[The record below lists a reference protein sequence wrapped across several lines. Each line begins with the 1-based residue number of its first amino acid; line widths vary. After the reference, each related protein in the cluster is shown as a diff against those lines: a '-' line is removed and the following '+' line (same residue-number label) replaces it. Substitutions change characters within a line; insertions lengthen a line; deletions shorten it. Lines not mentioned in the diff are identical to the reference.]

1 MQTQQVLQ
9 TLRLPAR
16 LTAEQAG
23 ALLGFH
29 PDSITFLA
37 KSKLIKTLGQT
48 EDVQLMFS
56 AVHIQQLCV
65 DEKWLTKATNAV
77 RLHHKQ
83 KNAAQQNRR
92 ALQPEGGFKSSPSA
106 SP

>member
-1 MQTQQVLQ
+1 MQAQQVLQ

-37 KSKLIKTLGQT
+37 KAGMMKALGQT
-48 EDVQLMFS
+48 EDVQLMFA
-56 AVHIQQLCV
+56 AVHIRQLSA
-65 DEKWLTKATNAV
+65 DEKWLTQATVAV
-77 RLHHKQ
+77 RRHHKQ
-83 KNAAQQNRR
+83 KNSAQKKRC
-92 ALQPEGGFKSSPSA
+92 AESDTGKA
-106 SP
+106 

>member
-1 MQTQQVLQ
+1 MQAQHVLQ
-9 TLRLPAR
+9 LLRLPAR

-29 PDSITFLA
+29 PDSIAFLT
-37 KSKLIKTLGQT
+37 KTGLIKALGQT
-48 EDVQLMFS
+48 EDVQLMFA
-56 AVHIQQLCV
+56 AVHIRQLCY

-83 KNAAQQNRR
+83 RNMAQKERH
-92 ALQPEGGFKSSPSA
+92 PEGKTA
-106 SP
+106 RA

>member
-1 MQTQQVLQ
+1 MQAQQVLQ

-29 PDSITFLA
+29 PDSIAFLA
-37 KSKLIKTLGQT
+37 KAGLMNALGQT
-48 EDVQLMFS
+48 EDVQLMFA
-56 AVHIQQLCV
+56 AVHIRQLYA
-65 DEKWLTKATNAV
+65 DEKWLTRATNAV

-83 KNAAQQNRR
+83 KNSAQKKRHDGSNT
-92 ALQPEGGFKSSPSA
+92 AKA
-106 SP
+106 

>member
-29 PDSITFLA
+29 PDSIAFLA

-56 AVHIQQLCV
+56 AV
-65 DEKWLTKATNAV
+65 
-77 RLHHKQ
+77 
-83 KNAAQQNRR
+83 
-92 ALQPEGGFKSSPSA
+92 ALAPNPPSRGKKPGQA
-106 SP
+106 SQA